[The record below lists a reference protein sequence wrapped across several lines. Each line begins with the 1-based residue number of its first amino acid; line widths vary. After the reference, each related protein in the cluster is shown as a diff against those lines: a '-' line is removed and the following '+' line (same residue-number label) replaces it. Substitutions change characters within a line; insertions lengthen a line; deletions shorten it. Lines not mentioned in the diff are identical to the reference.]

1 MRVHVL
7 SRWLHDPILTEHP
20 TRMRERCAAEVAA
33 FEWPRDLGSV
43 PPKSLVV
50 LLHARIACGEGEV
63 VMFPF
68 DAEEGF
74 RSPKNHGYDN
84 QDSGNLSPEDLAGS
98 EERRHGDARPVALCV
113 GFDLISSTRLSD
125 AFEEVG
131 LRGRFEEE
139 PSVIMQAVLA
149 GGADL
154 VIVHDRL
161 ALAEIAQC
169 TTQLR
174 RVTPAVKVLFA
185 GDAPTGGRLLAAMRA
200 GIVDWIDFGAGE
212 RDLCE
217 RLEHALELGKE
228 ERRRDERVARLKGI
242 CRKLTDGRSEIVRE
256 AQQAAGH
263 MAEALEDVRERID
276 EAAIVGEFR
285 GLISQEL
292 DVEDLLRTSMQ
303 YLLTK
308 TGATN
313 AAVFLPG
320 TRADQFGLGAYVHYD
335 CPRASAQPLLQ
346 RLCDDVCPKL
356 ATSDDLVRFSDTSE
370 FVRSLGIEASVLDD
384 AELVAWPARNGS
396 ECMGV
401 FFLFRNKSEPF
412 REELAGLID
421 ALRPV
426 FAAQMAKLVRVHH
439 RSNFQWPRVQSE
451 HADDASDAEDDEDA
465 GDEWRRA
472 A

>member
-1 MRVHVL
+1 
-7 SRWLHDPILTEHP
+7 
-20 TRMRERCAAEVAA
+20 
-33 FEWPRDLGSV
+33 
-43 PPKSLVV
+43 
-50 LLHARIACGEGEV
+50 
-63 VMFPF
+63 MFPF
-68 DAEEGF
+68 DAEDGF
-74 RSPKNHGYDN
+74 RSSKDFGNDNADSNHLTPD
-84 QDSGNLSPEDLAGS
+84 DLVGG
-98 EERRHGDARPVALCV
+98 EPHRDADGRPVALCV
-113 GFDLISSTRLSD
+113 GFDLISSARLSE
-125 AFEEVG
+125 AFEEISVV
-131 LRGRFEEE
+131 GRFEEE

-161 ALAEIAQC
+161 ALADIAPC
-169 TTQLR
+169 VAQLR

-200 GIVDWIDFGAGE
+200 GIVDWIDFGAGD
-212 RDLCE
+212 RDLCA
-217 RLEHALELGKE
+217 RLESALELAKE
-228 ERRRDERVARLKGI
+228 ERRRDQRVARLKGI
-242 CRKLTDGRSEIVRE
+242 CRKLSDGRGEIVRE

-320 TRADQFGLGAYVHYD
+320 SRADQFGLGAYVHYD

-356 ATSDDLVRFSDTSE
+356 AATDDLVRFADTSE
-370 FVRSLGIEASVLDD
+370 FIRSLGLEASVLDD
-384 AELVAWPARNGS
+384 AELVAWPARHGN

-439 RSNFQWPRVQSE
+439 RSNFQWPQVQSE
-451 HADDASDAEDDEDA
+451 HADDASDAEEEDDSGE
-465 GDEWRRA
+465 EWRRA